1 MKTYAI
7 LNMKGGVGKTTTAI
21 NLSYLLAAEHGLN
34 VLLIDADAQRNAT
47 RALIE
52 AGDYPTLYEILTGSE
67 LVSYWMDATQPTD
80 IERLDMVPASDL
92 LWGLDA
98 DPTGKFWTVHRL
110 KDFLAAAAEGQTY
123 DVAVIDCPPNFGAA
137 TAAAI
142 MASDGIIIP
151 MLPDAYSAEGM
162 ADLTRQIEG
171 VKSINPDVRVAGILI
186 NQVQRAGVVDD
197 AAAYIRENAPCPVY
211 KNVIRR
217 TVKVIESTWAKEP
230 VLIWSPRS
238 AAAQDYRAWV
248 RELVDTEVLLPADQG
263 GAAPASGE
271 VLQHA

>member
-1 MKTYAI
+1 MKTFAI
-7 LNMKGGVGKTTTAI
+7 LNMKGGVGKTTTSI

-47 RALIE
+47 RALLPG
-52 AGDYPTLYEILTGSE
+52 GDYPTLYEVLTCSG
-67 LVSYWMDATQPTD
+67 LLQYWMDVTQPTD

-98 DPTGKFWTVHRL
+98 DPAGKFKVVHQLRE
-110 KDFLAAAAEGQTY
+110 FLEAAAEDETY

-142 MASDGIIIP
+142 LAADGILIP

-171 VKSINPDVRVAGILI
+171 VKSINPDVRVSGILI
-186 NQVQRAGVVDD
+186 NQVQRANVVDD
-197 AAAYIRENAPCPVY
+197 AIGYIRENAPCPVY
-211 KNVIRR
+211 KSVIRR
-217 TVKVIESTWAKEP
+217 TVKVLESTWAKEP
-230 VLIWSPRS
+230 LLIWAPRS
-238 AAAQDYRAWV
+238 AAAVDYRAWV
-248 RELVDTEVLLPADQG
+248 KELVEQEGLLPTG
-263 GAAPASGE
+263 GQDDE
-271 VLQHA
+271 